1 MITVR
6 PLPVSAWPEPSPY
19 PSAQPAGLYLSEDQ
33 AIFAGPDG
41 LALQTPRGAS
51 PLGIQVQGALGFS
64 FDPTDP
70 DRLIL
75 CNTTEVWEVRLQTG
89 EARRLVFTGMPFS
102 CAISVPGAVLTLV
115 GRPWTA
121 VQRWEPGPAGDLVM
135 AWQTEVPREYV
146 KMSAFAEG
154 RGLLL
159 HDARGEPTRLLASG
173 PDGLRGVATLDLQI
187 SEVRAEGSTTL
198 VVPRDAGGWWHIIE
212 GYEEAVDAALGGP
225 PWETLRDAALPGA
238 VVLLDDDGEVVEGL
252 DD

>member
-1 MITVR
+1 MITLR
-6 PLPVSAWPEPSPY
+6 PLPVPAWPKPSPY
-19 PSAQPAGLYLSEDQ
+19 PSAQPAGLYLSEDL
-33 AIFAGPDG
+33 AIVAGPDG
-41 LALQTPRGAS
+41 LVLQTPRGAS
-51 PLGIQVQGALGFS
+51 PLGVKVHHAIGFS
-64 FDPTDP
+64 LDAMDP

-102 CAISVPGAVLTLV
+102 CAICVPGAVLALV

-159 HDARGEPTRLLASG
+159 HDARDEPTMLLASG
-173 PDGLRGVATLDLQI
+173 PDGLRGVATLHRRL

-198 VVPRDAGGWWHIIE
+198 VVPSDASGWWHGIE
-212 GYEEAVDAALGGP
+212 GYEEAVSAALDGP
-225 PWETLRDAALPGA
+225 PWKSLRDVALPGA
-238 VVLLDDDGEVVEGL
+238 VVLLDDDGNVVENL